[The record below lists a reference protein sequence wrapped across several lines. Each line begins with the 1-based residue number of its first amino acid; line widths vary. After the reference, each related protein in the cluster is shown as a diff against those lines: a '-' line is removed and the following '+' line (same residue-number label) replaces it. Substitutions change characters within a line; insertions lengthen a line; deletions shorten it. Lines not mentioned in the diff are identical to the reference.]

1 MLFLCVLNRFYRRLT
16 RSFGHFFHFSPP
28 DTPYLYDFVMTHSQ
42 EWPSLTCEWL
52 PTVRNLNDQVAE
64 HSVLVGTHTTGEQN
78 YLMVA
83 TCGLP
88 RGEAVAEN
96 SSKKLAYDEDKKEV
110 GGYGHANSAVG
121 KLEIKMKVKHEG
133 EVNR

>member
-1 MLFLCVLNRFYRRLT
+1 
-16 RSFGHFFHFSPP
+16 
-28 DTPYLYDFVMTHSQ
+28 MTHSQ

-52 PTVRNLNDQVAE
+52 PTVRNINHQVAE
-64 HSVLVGTHTTGEQN
+64 HSLLIGTHTTGEQN

-88 RGEAVAEN
+88 REQAVDGTDDTDTN
-96 SSKKLAYDEDKKEV
+96 HNNNTKPAYDEEKKEV
-110 GGYGHANSAVG
+110 GGYGRANSAVG